1 MNAFRNLVRPDEPL
15 AADHVVGGR
24 PVLPAAAQMDS
35 LLTALD
41 ALEPGGSW
49 RLERVGLL
57 APLHVPEG
65 GVEVETALGEGRDCT
80 VRSRPP
86 GTGQWTDHARAT
98 AVRRPLGPPEY
109 EDLASLTASCPDAVD
124 LDRFRD
130 WQRASGITYG
140 PTFQVVRSLRSG
152 TGRVLALLRT
162 DDQAVGSHFLPP
174 PLLDAAFQCLGWMDD
189 GRSGLCLPWSVH
201 ALSVRRRVSGSVW
214 ALVES
219 IGESPQMVRGRVR
232 FHSQQGEVLLEAEG
246 VTLRTTS
253 ADPSAS
259 APGPAAPVRAAE
271 PSPAAGTAP
280 ATAGRSAGGGAVTAT
295 DGISRIAWT
304 PVRPTPEPPPE
315 GTAPVVLGPGTQDG
329 DVPAEALETADELV
343 YVAPSGVA
351 GPDGA
356 RDLVLDLLRTASV
369 LARRRPAPPLTVVT
383 DGAHG
388 SPGAD
393 PDPAQAALWG
403 FVRSLRREQP
413 RARLRLV
420 DTGGSGMSAREAR
433 FAEPELWLRDGVW
446 HRPEVEPLS
455 GPVGGPRAVRGRR
468 FLVTGGMGGIGL
480 HVAEHLAERG
490 CAHLTLVG
498 RTVPAEGERAERLRR
513 LSERC
518 EVVTLAGDVS
528 DPALLDGAERFHG
541 VLHCAGVLRDG
552 LVRSLDPG
560 EAAEVL
566 HPKVG
571 GVHALIEGLSAGP
584 PEFVALFSSVAAVH
598 GNLGQSAYAA
608 ANAYMEGFAAAR
620 RSEHLPWYGLSWG
633 LWEVGM
639 GEGVADGASL
649 RGVPVLSV
657 DAGLALLDTVLS
669 LPPDN
674 YVLTPPV
681 ATQEEEMPPTPTTDD
696 LWAPLRDI
704 LSSALHQP
712 GVTPDDNLLELGL
725 DSITAVEVGAALGAR
740 GIDIDTAVLFERPDI
755 RDLLAYLAEA
765 GSELTTAPPRPA
777 AAPAAV
783 NTGAPAA
790 PAAAP
795 PAQAG
800 FTPPWDQYRREPE
813 PGRPA
818 TGAAPA
824 PRPLAADRVPAA
836 PAEAR
841 SAPVSP
847 TAPPRPH
854 AAPPVRTA
862 PTASTVPPRTL
873 TAPARTPG
881 RTLPGRL
888 ADRPEGTFLDRR
900 IDALSGED
908 RTIVARD
915 DYFYEPVIEAA
926 EGPRIRFD
934 GRWFINLASYSYLGL
949 LGHDYIGAQAHLA
962 VDRFGTGAHG
972 VRLLAGTL
980 DLHRELELTIASFLG
995 AEDAIVY
1002 SSGYMANQATL
1013 GALLGPG
1020 DVVIGDVYNHASI
1033 LDGYRMSGADV
1044 VTYAHNDLGDLE
1056 RALRRTEGAGRLVV
1070 TDAVF
1075 SMDGDIADLPG
1086 ILDLCERHGVP
1097 VMVDEAHSIGVLGAT
1112 GRGIVEH
1119 FGLDPA
1125 RVDIKMGTLSKTI
1138 PSTGGYVA
1146 GSRDLVFALKNN
1158 ARGWMF
1164 SAAVTPAQVAAAKAA
1179 FEVIG
1184 AAPDM
1189 AERLRRLTDGYRDRL
1204 HSVGFDTLKSA
1215 SPVVPILC
1223 SSAEQAQE
1231 MARMCQTD
1239 GLFVQ
1244 PIVYPAVPRAL
1255 PRLRTIVNLSH
1266 AADDLE
1272 EAAAILEKAGRR
1284 LGLIG

>member
-1 MNAFRNLVRPDEPL
+1 MKVFRNLVRRDEPL
-15 AADHVVGGR
+15 AADHLVGGR
-24 PVLPAAAQMDS
+24 AVLPAAAQMDS

-41 ALEPGGSW
+41 ALKPGGSW

-57 APLHVPEG
+57 APLHVPES
-65 GVEVETALGEGRDCT
+65 GVEVETALGEDGECA

-86 GTGQWTDHARAT
+86 GTDRWTDHSRAT
-98 AVRRPLGPPEY
+98 AVHGPLGPPEY
-109 EDLASLTASCPDAVD
+109 EDLSALTASCPDAVD

-140 PTFQVVRSLRSG
+140 PTFQVVRSLWSG
-152 TGRVLALLRT
+152 PGRTLALLRT
-162 DDQAVGSHFLPP
+162 DDQAAGPHLLPP
-174 PLLDAAFQCLGWMDD
+174 PLLDAAFQCLGRMDD

-214 ALVES
+214 ALVERV
-219 IGESPQMVRGRVR
+219 GESPGMVRGRIR
-232 FHSQQGEVLLEAEG
+232 LHSQQGEVLLEAEG
-246 VTLRTTS
+246 VTLRAAS
-253 ADPSAS
+253 AGPSA
-259 APGPAAPVRAAE
+259 PPVRST
-271 PSPAAGTAP
+271 P
-280 ATAGRSAGGGAVTAT
+280 VTAEEPVSRGARVSAE
-295 DGISRIAWT
+295 GISRVVWT
-304 PVRPTPEPPPE
+304 PVRPTPAPRSE
-315 GTAPVVLGPGTQDG
+315 GAHPLLLGLGTPDE
-329 DVPAEALETADELV
+329 DARADAMDTADALV
-343 YVAPSGVA
+343 YVAPKRVS

-356 RDLVLDLLRTASV
+356 RDLVLDLLRVASM
-369 LARRRPAPPLTVVT
+369 LARRRPVPPLTVVT

-388 SPGAD
+388 TPGSD
-393 PDPAQAALWG
+393 PDPAQSALWG
-403 FVRSLRREQP
+403 FVRSLRRELP
-413 RARLRLV
+413 RARLCLV
-420 DTGGSGMSAREAR
+420 DLGGSALSARDVC
-433 FAEPELWLRDGVW
+433 FTEPELWMRDGVW
-446 HRPEVEPLS
+446 HRPEVAPLP
-455 GPVGGPRAVRGRR
+455 GRTGDPPTVRGRR

-498 RTVPAEGERAERLRR
+498 RTVPTEGPRAERLRR

-518 EVVTLAGDVS
+518 EVVTLAGDVA

-552 LVRSLDPG
+552 LVRSLDP
-560 EAAEVL
+560 EAAAEVL

-571 GVHALIEGLSAGP
+571 GVHALAEALRAQP
-584 PEFVALFSSVAAVH
+584 PEFVAVFSSVAAVH

-620 RSEHLPWYGLSWG
+620 RNHRLPWYGLSWG

-639 GEGVADGASL
+639 GEGVADGAAL
-649 RGVPVLSV
+649 RGVPALST
-657 DAGLALLDTVLS
+657 DTGLALLDSVLS

-674 YVLTPPV
+674 YVLTPP
-681 ATQEEEMPPTPTTDD
+681 ATTQEEEMPPTPATDA

-704 LSSALHQP
+704 VSSALHQP
-712 GVTPDDNLLELGL
+712 EITPDDNLLELGL

-740 GIDIDTAVLFERPDI
+740 GIDIDTAVLFERPDL
-755 RDLLAYLAEA
+755 RDLLAHLAEE
-765 GSELTTAPPRPA
+765 GTTL
-777 AAPAAV
+777 
-783 NTGAPAA
+783 PAA
-790 PAAAP
+790 PPPPAVAATTTNTGLPAAP
-795 PAQAG
+795 PAVPPPTPVPPTPAG
-800 FTPPWDQYRREPE
+800 FTSPWDQYRREPE
-813 PGRPA
+813 PSAPTPRS
-818 TGAAPA
+818 GAAG
-824 PRPLAADRVPAA
+824 RRPAA
-836 PAEAR
+836 PPADR
-841 SAPVSP
+841 NAPSVSTASLRPP
-847 TAPPRPH
+847 TAPS
-854 AAPPVRTA
+854 APP
-862 PTASTVPPRTL
+862 SPPRTL
-873 TAPARTPG
+873 TAPNRTPG

-888 ADRPEGTFLDRR
+888 ADRPGGTFLDQR

-926 EGPRIRFD
+926 EGARIRFD

-949 LGHDYIGAQAHLA
+949 LGHDYIGAQAQLA
-962 VDRFGTGAHG
+962 MQRFGTGAHG

-980 DLHRELELTIASFLG
+980 DLHRELESTIADFLG

-1020 DVVIGDVYNHASI
+1020 DVVVGDVYNHASI

-1138 PSTGGYVA
+1138 PSAGGYVA

-1179 FEVIG
+1179 FEVID
-1184 AAPDM
+1184 AAPQM
-1189 AERLRRLTDGYRDRL
+1189 IERLRRLADGYRDRL
-1204 HSVGFDTLKSA
+1204 HSVGFDTLRSA

-1231 MARMCQTD
+1231 MARLCQTD

-1266 AADDLE
+1266 SADDLE
-1272 EAAAILEKAGRR
+1272 EAAAVLEKAGRR

>member
-1 MNAFRNLVRPDEPL
+1 MNVFRNLVRRDEPL
-15 AADHVVGGR
+15 AADHLVGGR
-24 PVLPAAAQMDS
+24 AVLPAAAQMDS

-57 APLHVPEG
+57 APLHVPED
-65 GVEVETALGEGRDCT
+65 GVEVETSLGAGGECA

-86 GTGQWTDHARAT
+86 GTDRWTDHSRAS

-109 EDLASLTASCPDAVD
+109 EDLADHIASCPDVVD
-124 LDRFRD
+124 LDRFHD
-130 WQRASGITYG
+130 WRRASGITYG

-152 TGRVLALLRT
+152 PGRALALLRA
-162 DDQAVGSHFLPP
+162 DDRAVGAHLLPP
-174 PLLDAAFQCLGWMDD
+174 PLLDAAFQCLGWLDD
-189 GRSGLCLPWSVH
+189 GRNGLCLPWSVH

-214 ALVES
+214 ALVERV
-219 IGESPQMVRGRVR
+219 GEGPGMVRGRVR

-246 VTLRTTS
+246 VTLRAAS
-253 ADPSAS
+253 AEPSAS
-259 APGPAAPVRAAE
+259 PA
-271 PSPAAGTAP
+271 
-280 ATAGRSAGGGAVTAT
+280 RSALVTAEEPDAERPRASA
-295 DGISRIAWT
+295 DGISRVVWH
-304 PVRPTPEPPPE
+304 PVRPTPEPPSE
-315 GTAPVVLGPGTQDG
+315 GTTPVLLGPGAPDG
-329 DVPAEALETADELV
+329 DAPADAAETAEEPV
-343 YVAPSGVA
+343 YVAPKGVS

-356 RDLVLDLLRTASV
+356 RDLVLDLLRVTSTLV
-369 LARRRPAPPLTVVT
+369 RRRPVPPLTVVT
-383 DGAHG
+383 DGAH
-388 SPGAD
+388 GAD

-403 FVRSLRREQP
+403 FVRSLRRELP

-420 DTGGSGMSAREAR
+420 DLGGSTLSAREVC

-446 HRPEVEPLS
+446 HRPEVEPLP
-455 GPVGGPRAVRGRR
+455 GPVGDPPAVRGRR

-498 RTVPAEGERAERLRR
+498 RTIPTEGGRAERLRR

-518 EVVTLAGDVS
+518 EVVTLAGDVA

-552 LVRSLDPG
+552 LVRSLAP
-560 EAAEVL
+560 EAVAEVL

-571 GVHALIEGLSAGP
+571 GVHALVEGLRAGP
-584 PEFVALFSSVAAVH
+584 PEFVAVFSSVAAVH

-620 RSEHLPWYGLSWG
+620 RNHRLPWYGLSWG

-639 GEGVADGASL
+639 GEGVADGAAL
-649 RGVPVLSV
+649 RGVPVLST
-657 DAGLALLDTVLS
+657 DTGLALLDTVLS

-704 LSSALHQP
+704 LSGALHQP
-712 GVTPDDNLLELGL
+712 EITPDDNLLELGL

-740 GIDIDTAVLFERPDI
+740 GIEIDTAVLFERPDI
-755 RDLLAYLAEA
+755 RDLLAHLA
-765 GSELTTAPPRPA
+765 GV
-777 AAPAAV
+777 AV
-783 NTGAPAA
+783 T
-790 PAAAP
+790 AAP
-795 PAQAG
+795 PSPVTAPSTPAGLTPAPSTSAG
-800 FTPPWDQYRREPE
+800 FTPPWDRYRREPE
-813 PGRPA
+813 PSA
-818 TGAAPA
+818 LA
-824 PRPLAADRVPAA
+824 PRPRITDRRPTAPAA
-836 PAEAR
+836 PAAPVTER
-841 SAPVSP
+841 SA
-847 TAPPRPH
+847 
-854 AAPPVRTA
+854 
-862 PTASTVPPRTL
+862 PPRTL

-888 ADRPEGTFLDRR
+888 ADRPGGTFLDQR

-908 RTIVARD
+908 RTLVARD
-915 DYFYEPVIEAA
+915 GYFYEPVIEAA

-980 DLHRELELTIASFLG
+980 DLHRELELTIANFLG

-1044 VTYAHNDLGDLE
+1044 ITYAHNDLGDLE

-1112 GRGIVEH
+1112 GRGVVEH

-1138 PSTGGYVA
+1138 PSAGGYVA

-1179 FEVIG
+1179 FEVIV
-1184 AAPDM
+1184 AAPQMVD
-1189 AERLRRLTDGYRDRL
+1189 RLRRLTDGYRDRL
-1204 HSVGFDTLKSA
+1204 HSVGFDTLESA

-1231 MARMCQTD
+1231 MARLCQTD

-1272 EAAAILEKAGRR
+1272 EAAAVLEKAGRR